1 MLSKLMRLLTREPKF
16 NRDFQDVADQ
26 IWNWTWHIFKVYTLS
41 YPMVPSQLI
50 AYERIQKYYRLKI
63 FIIRSDFVSFS
74 YYLILNLCIYKA
86 FSMK

>member
-1 MLSKLMRLLTREPKF
+1 MRLLTKEPKF

-26 IWNWTWHIFKVYTLS
+26 IWNWRRQIHKVYTLS
-41 YPMVPSQLI
+41 YPVALSQLI

-74 YYLILNLCIYKA
+74 YYPIVNLCIYKA
-86 FSMK
+86 LSMK